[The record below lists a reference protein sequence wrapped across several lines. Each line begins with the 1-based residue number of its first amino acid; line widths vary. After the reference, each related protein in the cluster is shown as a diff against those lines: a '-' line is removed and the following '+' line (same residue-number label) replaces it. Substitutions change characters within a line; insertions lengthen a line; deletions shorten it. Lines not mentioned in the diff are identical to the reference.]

1 MGNGSIG
8 RHGNQN
14 RSQEEEGVAKWSSF
28 KFTERLHAITN
39 GAELATYLEELTRFT
54 SDLQAEI
61 ESRTVDNKRMKE
73 ENTRLTSQLEQVI
86 AERDRLNSYILKL
99 KEEITSFKIK

>member
-28 KFTERLHAITN
+28 KFTE
-39 GAELATYLEELTRFT
+39 
-54 SDLQAEI
+54 SLQAEI